1 MCCSGRRKPN
11 KGSCLTSICLLK
23 TVQAVTVLYPDLPV
37 FFVHCF
43 YITFFG
49 EYSSSRFRSL
59 YPNLRH
65 LLYQSLYASCP
76 QQSYSWQ
83 FFIPTSSSFSCF
95 FFFYFCLSSLIIIM
109 KFLSAFF
116 LCFLSLLLFF
126 FFFL

>member
-95 FFFYFCLSSLIIIM
+95 FFL
-109 KFLSAFF
+109 FLPFF
-116 LCFLSLLLFF
+116 PNNYNEIFERLFLVLFIFTSFF